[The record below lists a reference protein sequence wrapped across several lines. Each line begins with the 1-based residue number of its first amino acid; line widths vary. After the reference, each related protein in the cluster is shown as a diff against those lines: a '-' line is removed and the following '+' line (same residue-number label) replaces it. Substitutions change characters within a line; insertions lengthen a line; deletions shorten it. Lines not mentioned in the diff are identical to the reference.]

1 MTTDLEATL
10 AGHPF
15 FYDMEP
21 EHVAALAAVA
31 TPARFGV
38 GKQIIKQG
46 EVADACYLVLDGD
59 AALEIVIPGK
69 GPQVIQTLHAG
80 DIIGWSWLFAPYEWS
95 FDAQALTP
103 VRAIRFDA
111 PALREAKAADPLLN
125 AELMERFAEV
135 LVMRLQAAR
144 LQLMDLYGNSR

>member
-1 MTTDLEATL
+1 MTSDLEAIL
-10 AGHPF
+10 AAHPF
-15 FYDMEP
+15 FYGMEP
-21 EHVAALAAVA
+21 EHVATLASVA
-31 TPARFGV
+31 TPARFDV

-46 EVADACYLVLDGD
+46 EEANACFLVLEGD

-80 DIIGWSWLFAPYEWS
+80 DILGWSWLFAPYEWS

-103 VRAIRFDA
+103 IRAIRFDA
-111 PALREAKAADPLLN
+111 PELREAKAADAALK
-125 AELMERFAEV
+125 ADLMERFAEV

-144 LQLMDLYGNSR
+144 LQLMDLYGNPR